1 MLYAALRAS
10 TARHVQEKFGQ
21 AQPLPRIAAEKDG
34 SSTNG
39 RTKYFSRAGLRGN
52 VQGLGMLGHLRF
64 VTPELKPNIVMLL
77 IVFTNVETSFVEP
90 VTKGK

>member
-1 MLYAALRAS
+1 MSSGLLYAALRAS
-10 TARHVQEKFGQ
+10 TARPVQEKFGQ

-52 VQGLGMLGHLRF
+52 GFGLCVGGEFYIRP
-64 VTPELKPNIVMLL
+64 PEPLPDFLIKLNIK
-77 IVFTNVETSFVEP
+77 N
-90 VTKGK
+90 